1 MPEFINYNGTLFP
14 VDQPLLKLSN
24 RSFRYGDGLFETIRL
39 AGGHV
44 QLLDAHVARMKQAAS
59 LVKFQLPEEFSED
72 WLRRQILELVV
83 ANGSVSDARIR
94 LSIFRNDGG
103 WYMPETN
110 SVSYTIE
117 LTKLEEQ
124 NYQLNAKGLLID
136 VYTAFKKS
144 TNALSSLKSAN
155 GLLYVLAGIHRKEL
169 KLDECLILNEQ
180 GQIIEAISSNL
191 FAVKNGVLYTPPVS
205 DGCINGVMR
214 NKIIEIAQEN
224 RIAVYEIAV
233 MQSVLLAADELFLT
247 NAVHGIRWVVA
258 YKQKRYFNS
267 TAKKLVEKLNEQ
279 LIQIK

>member
-1 MPEFINYNGTLFP
+1 M
-14 VDQPLLKLSN
+14 
-24 RSFRYGDGLFETIRL
+24 
-39 AGGHV
+39 
-44 QLLDAHVARMKQAAS
+44 
-59 LVKFQLPEEFSED
+59 
-72 WLRRQILELVV
+72 VV